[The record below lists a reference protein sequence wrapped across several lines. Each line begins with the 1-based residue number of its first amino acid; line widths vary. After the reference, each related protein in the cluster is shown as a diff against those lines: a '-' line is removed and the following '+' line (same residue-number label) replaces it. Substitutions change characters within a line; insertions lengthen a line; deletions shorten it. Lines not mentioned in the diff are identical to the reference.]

1 MTMFPGSNHTADS
14 NDAPKLWQ
22 YIHFIARLM
31 HFEKFRE
38 KKMCSACVYILK
50 GARNL
55 YFWARLC
62 NK

>member
-55 YFWARLC
+55 YF
-62 NK
+62 